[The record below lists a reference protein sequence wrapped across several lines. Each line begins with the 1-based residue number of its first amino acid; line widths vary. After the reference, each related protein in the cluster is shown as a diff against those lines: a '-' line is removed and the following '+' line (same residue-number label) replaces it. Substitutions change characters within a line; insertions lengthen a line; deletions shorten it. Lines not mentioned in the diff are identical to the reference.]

1 MIFTFIAALIFR
13 PLAGVDRTTAF
24 FATAAGGVADM
35 AIVAR
40 ERGGDANA
48 VALVHA
54 LRVSSVVAIVPVL
67 AITFGA
73 SGSALASS
81 SAAATQNVLL
91 LGGALVLAYIVARL
105 LRPTPLPNPWLVGP
119 MLLGVALG
127 ASGLLQLSV
136 PPILIVV
143 AQIVI
148 GTWLGCQFKR
158 EVLLS
163 VPRVA
168 AAGIAVSLFMI
179 AAAMLGAFVMAGVT
193 SLPITTSFLA
203 LAPAAVTEMVITAKV
218 MHLDAETVTAFHI
231 MRIAIV

>member
-1 MIFTFIAALIFR
+1 
-13 PLAGVDRTTAF
+13 
-24 FATAAGGVADM
+24 M

-73 SGSALASS
+73 SGSALASTA
-81 SAAATQNVLL
+81 SANQNVPLL
-91 LGGALVLAYIVARL
+91 AGALVLAYIVARL
-105 LRPTPLPNPWLVGP
+105 LKPTPLPNPWLVGP

-127 ASGLLQLSV
+127 ASGLLKLSV

-148 GTWLGCQFKR
+148 GTWLGCQFRR

-179 AAAMLGAFVMAGVT
+179 AAAMLGAFVMASVT

-218 MHLDAETVTAFHI
+218 MHLDAEIVTAFHI
-231 MRIAIV
+231 MRIAIVCSTVLLVFKLYNHLTGAAYGSRI